1 MLLNPRIG
9 VGRVVELDGQRD
21 EEALT
26 AGGYLD
32 DENKKWKEINKMRH
46 ARERRV
52 DMRLFLQLSA

>member
-9 VGRVVELDGQRD
+9 ADRRVVELDGQRD

-32 DENKKWKEINKMRH
+32 DENK
-46 ARERRV
+46 
-52 DMRLFLQLSA
+52 Q